1 MIQLKIAFL
10 DEEELYLEQLKGYFV
25 QKKENFFKIYT
36 FTDADSF
43 LKSRITEQFDAVVM
57 TYPFW
62 EMMKEQDFQKR
73 RSCCQRKMAMRSKA
87 ACMWINTSQQ
97 RNYRQRSHRISGR
110 KTEKERKFF

>member
-43 LKSRITEQFDAVVM
+43 LKSRKKEQFDAVIM
-57 TYPFW
+57 
-62 EMMKEQDFQKR
+62 
-73 RSCCQRKMAMRSKA
+73 MAMRPKA